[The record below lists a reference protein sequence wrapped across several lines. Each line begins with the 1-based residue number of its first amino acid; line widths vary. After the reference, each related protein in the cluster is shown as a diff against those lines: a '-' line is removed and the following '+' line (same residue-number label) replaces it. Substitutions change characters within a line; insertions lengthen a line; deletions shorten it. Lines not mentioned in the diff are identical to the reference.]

1 MRIPEDVRFV
11 TVKNRGNVSAMLN
24 WTIAAECKKCAQGQF
39 ADSTFAKD
47 LKRMQGSLKVGGVV
61 LSADFDAARNQIAAF
76 VSKGARTTYGEL
88 SGAEK
93 GKAHIVM
100 ALLSQ
105 ETAKAAFDGQFT
117 ALDKKNTMILDPQ
130 SVYKVTVSPEGT
142 TATVTLSSIGQ
153 MVVGTEGDTMESHFG
168 SVVVEREYTRRQRGR
183 GGK

>member
-1 MRIPEDVRFV
+1 MSDCKKFAE
-11 TVKNRGNVSAMLN
+11 GNVEG
-24 WTIAAECKKCAQGQF
+24 TYFFRDI
-39 ADSTFAKD
+39 
-47 LKRMQGSLKVGGVV
+47 KRKLDIRLPGDVK
-61 LSADFDAARNQIAAF
+61 LSEDFETARNQIAAF

-130 SVYKVTVSPEGT
+130 SVYKDTVSPEGT

-153 MVVGTEGDTMESHFG
+153 MVVGTEGGEC
-168 SVVVEREYTRRQRGR
+168 RALNLW
-183 GGK
+183 